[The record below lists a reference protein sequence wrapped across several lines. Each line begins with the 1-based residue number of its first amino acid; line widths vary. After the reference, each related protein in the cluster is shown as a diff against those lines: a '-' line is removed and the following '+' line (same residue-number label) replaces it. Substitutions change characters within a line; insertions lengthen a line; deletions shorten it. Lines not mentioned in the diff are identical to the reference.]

1 MSNLIELQ
9 NNFRLGMRRDFPRHQ
24 MPDGTVWNL
33 QNAIPDLGSN
43 SGPLRMR
50 GGWSYA
56 SGSTSV
62 GVPVSVL
69 HVSHSAGGFESR
81 PYSVLSSCNQI
92 YSADGNSANSLS
104 SIGATGSI
112 HSDNPIFF
120 RSFWIQ
126 ASGTGTAQPTKMDGD
141 GVIDLLDTS
150 SPSPSCIYQ
159 TVYKNRMV
167 QANDASGNPNIRS
180 GRIVFFSGDGNPLSW
195 DRTTGFI
202 ELPDIVTGI
211 YGAKNA
217 LLIWGRD
224 RMFRIRGTI
233 PPPGSD
239 MYVDEFA
246 SGIGFDNTITANNPH
261 RSIKQYK
268 DGCFFSTRDGVYYT
282 DGIEL
287 RDLTTEFGLKQ
298 FWRENF
304 NASYTPTAGV
314 YNGTYIVSLHDNSFN
329 IADTFCFDVEKGHVY
344 RMTNWYGFNGYA
356 SPFVEGNNVTS
367 TFYDTLFCNR
377 NSARLMKPSLMF
389 EPGASSKND
398 ADGTG
403 RTVTIE
409 TPYYMLDPGGQK
421 IFNNLYLGYDL
432 VADTGDDP
440 IVTVSYI
447 RTPEAT
453 SYTTISPTLG
463 ETSGYERRRLPLK
476 FTGHGFAL
484 RLVVSATPSD
494 FKLYN
499 IAVEV
504 DGKEPSAVWRR

>member
-1 MSNLIELQ
+1 
-9 NNFRLGMRRDFPRHQ
+9 MRRDFPRNQ
-24 MPDGTVWNL
+24 MPDGALWNL

-43 SGPLRMR
+43 GAPLRMR

-56 SGSTSV
+56 SGSMSV

-69 HVSHSAGGFESR
+69 HISHSAGGFESR
-81 PYSVLSSCNQI
+81 PFAVLSSCNQI
-92 YSADGNSANSLS
+92 YSTDGNSATSLS
-104 SIGATGSI
+104 SIGATGAA
-112 HSDNPIFF
+112 HLDNPIFF

-126 ASGTGTAQPTKMDGD
+126 TASSGTEQPTKMDGD
-141 GVIDLLDTS
+141 GVINSLDTS
-150 SPSPSCIYQ
+150 SPSPSCLFQ

-180 GRIVFFSGDGNPLSW
+180 GRIVFFSADGNALSW
-195 DRTTGFI
+195 DRTNGFI
-202 ELPDIVTGI
+202 ELPDIITGVF
-211 YGAKNA
+211 GCKNA
-217 LLIWGRD
+217 LLVFGKNRI
-224 RMFRIRGTI
+224 FRIRGTI

-246 SGIGFDNTITANNPH
+246 SGIGFENVSGALANS
-261 RSIKQYK
+261 RSIKPYK
-268 DGCFFSTRDGVYYT
+268 DGCFFATRDGVYYT

-287 RDLTTEFGLKQ
+287 RDLTGEFGLKQ
-298 FWRENF
+298 FLRDTLS
-304 NASYTPTAGV
+304 ADVQYTSTAGV
-314 YNGTYIVSLHDNSFN
+314 YNGIYIVSYY
-329 IADTFCFDVEKGHVY
+329 DTGANTAEPFCFDVERGYAY
-344 RMTNWYGFNGYA
+344 RLTNWLAFNGYE
-356 SPFVEGNNVTS
+356 SSFVKRNISSAAV
-367 TFYDTLFCNR
+367 FYDTLFCHR
-377 NSARLMKPSLMF
+377 DQARLIKPDFMF
-389 EPGASSKND
+389 EPGTSNKND
-398 ADGTG
+398 GNGTG

-409 TPYYMLDPGGQK
+409 TPYYMLDPSGQK
-421 IFNNLYLGYDL
+421 NFNNIYIGYDL

-484 RLVVSATPSD
+484 QLVVSATPSD

-504 DGKEPSAVWRR
+504 DGKEPSSVWRR